1 MSGNLLKRLFAFF
14 LCFLLFSSSV
24 SASVTIHFTEEKTV
38 TVRKEEDVA
47 PSGGESVYSAD
58 ETEDHTEAD
67 HEYKNNYNETEP
79 DTENLYDET
88 EVDIYMPARNYHGK
102 TGTVSVL
109 VKAPEGA
116 FPEGTSMSVED
127 VEDQETLSTIEEAV
141 SAHVS
146 RIHAVN
152 ITFFDRKGRKVEP
165 LVPVNVIL
173 TAEERNEN
181 EEALVI
187 HVDDEGKTEEI
198 SSSEISQEEVEE
210 AAVSAADEMNPDKND
225 AGRVSL
231 KSKRGARRLTAS
243 APAEPAKDMPIP
255 EAGQSVQF
263 TADQFSVYALVYTV
277 DFEYSVNG
285 KMYQFSLPGGGFVS
299 FTDLV
304 EVLGITGDTNS
315 EEDGDE
321 NGSVI
326 AGNAGENVANEGA
339 EENGINSVTNTVIT
353 LGDVEVSEATRK
365 FVADVASVEFSS
377 PELVDV
383 SKVDAETT
391 VGKIKENRRLECEYS
406 AELTEEQI
414 AEINA
419 QTVEAGDWALISVQ
433 PFTSEETLAVT
444 MKNGEV
450 FTIRVTDAQIKKTVI
465 DAKGDT
471 WEITVTYGEDAKI
484 PDGAE
489 LKVEEILP
497 EDEEYVDLYNRSIE
511 VGANTAEKQGVEL
524 PVICGTRMFDIEI
537 HGDDGEIEPAAP
549 VQVNIR
555 LVGSKQETEKLSV
568 VHFADDGAEALN
580 NREVGTAD
588 RDSYEVAFEAESFS
602 VYTVQ
607 NFTSLSDYLNSAEY
621 ALVSERGTGIT
632 SADGINS
639 VSNFAMISS
648 MNGDSLSG
656 KGVYMDKTAT
666 PRTVGG
672 YVTEWGF
679 ENAGNNQYYIY
690 MMDGNTKKYVK
701 ASGNN
706 LVMDTTGTP
715 FTATVSDNK
724 VRFSYNGQSITS
736 TGNNPSRFVLANN
749 NSNDSL
755 FNLCKVDPNYE
766 EKVAK
771 KVSAADWKA
780 AENNPGKWDENDTVI
795 IYRRIEHEDGSEDLY
810 AVATDGTLIPV
821 SDGGDSIYYHCPEG
835 KNLNWHV
842 VLGASGYY
850 ISNVIPE
857 GSTESTVYLA
867 PSVTN
872 GTWSSSSAIGLTL
885 GGMGN
890 TYDTTIEN
898 WDQAAY
904 AYAGLH
910 VDATNATTLAEGVTP
925 GSGVTSDTF
934 LFAVSDTLISE
945 GQLHTVNTVDS
956 TSKGITM
963 KIFNYGGSTSH
974 GGYRNDDMQS
984 VMGDAM
990 TSDWDNRKSHV
1001 TRTVESK
1008 LGDDG
1013 FPVSLTNGYGSYA
1026 GLFTLKDN
1034 GGVAESAS
1042 DANHLFLQS
1051 YYDEN
1056 GMFRYSSLENFAHFN
1071 TSGEHT
1077 GEFTVYREA
1086 GTPNIPTANDHYY
1099 YYHGH
1104 FMPYNDLDPTVS
1116 VSRIVDQYGSM
1127 EDKEMGRSYE
1137 NVYGLSET
1145 PDYYVGMTL
1154 EAKFVQPSGGT
1165 LENGDPVVFKFT
1177 GDDDML
1183 VYIDGILVLDVGG
1196 IHEPLTGSINFE
1208 TGTVYQPNFYNE
1220 GAGWQTHTTTLYQ
1233 IFRNAYNNG
1242 LISEDD
1248 WAKMKWV
1255 DADGDG
1261 IYDTFANHTTHN
1273 FNMFY
1278 FERGAGASNLDVQFN
1293 LQVTKKD
1300 EFTVRKTIP
1309 EGEKSEFVNQLY
1321 KFKAYFI
1328 DDTEP
1333 DSAKKK
1339 KLLYP
1344 GATKADGSTVC
1355 TKVLYADLKDASGKP
1370 IEKNVPFDAEDH
1382 SFTLRS
1388 GEAAVFSMAS
1398 EEIVYDVYEI
1408 DLDGNLIE
1416 QVDINGTTTA
1426 IDSNTHEVS
1435 AGEETVENRSEVN
1448 VTNHP
1453 ITQNLRVTKHIT
1465 EDSLSEWEADKPV
1478 FEFRVYLEQFVT
1490 DTNGDIVYANVT
1502 DPDTGT
1508 TVQKPK
1514 TKLVPYAR
1522 SPYYLVKIPA
1532 GQENNE
1538 AAWEYYT
1545 LTGDNN
1551 TPVLQSHGTVC
1562 SITGRSGTINSIP
1575 PEYTIIIPELAVGT
1589 HFYVEE
1595 RRVTIPEGYEFDHE
1609 LLKDETYDESTL
1621 VIDGDHIDQVMTIDE
1636 YSNDET
1642 HFFDA
1647 NSVGRI
1653 KKGKDAEFDVWNRK
1667 PAIEI
1672 PVEKTWVGG
1681 TTPRPDVTLALIRYM
1696 PQEKY
1701 TPPVGQGA
1709 IIIDHVADYGENNN
1723 STDLPAGF
1731 VATYAIEKLN
1741 TTTNEY
1747 EVVATGTSGPFDV
1760 DPGQY
1765 RISTT
1770 VNNRGNEP
1778 VNYTYDKTDP
1788 VIVTVQADQSV
1799 VAKVTSKYNYEQGG
1813 KITIVH
1819 NAAYEG
1825 GEHTG
1830 TTLPDGINVTYTIK
1844 DESTNRIVHRN
1855 VAAGTYDVPAG
1866 TYTVTANVSDPA
1878 APETY
1883 VYQDT
1888 TAAEHVTVTSGG
1900 TANAELISTYV
1911 YVEPKSYGYIT
1922 VSHESSGL
1930 TGTSPN
1936 LPQNFQVTSYRIVGP
1951 TTINN
1956 AQLGQE
1962 YQVEA
1967 GEYTVIANVNY
1978 APVVDGYVYAG
1989 TPDQEAVVGTDEHKS
2004 VKLTSIYGRQGAI
2017 RIVHTS
2023 TGMSGTNAIPG
2034 DMSVQYTIV
2043 NNVTGETL
2051 RSNVSAGTYNV
2062 PAGEYTVTPT
2072 VYYEGT
2078 APEGYFYL
2086 GTDPVTVTVLGEE
2099 TADANVVSRYGAKG
2113 TITIN
2118 HVSEGLTNSPTLASG
2133 SSVQYTIYD
2142 ATGNPVQGCQ
2152 NVSAGTYT
2160 VAPGNYTVTSHYNY
2174 HPVPNGYEYLEGEST
2189 ESVSVTVESSQN
2201 TTANLISKYQ
2211 RIGGNNT
2218 RVRLC
2223 VDYWPNTSNM
2233 TVGEPYPLNST
2244 IHLQYTGDYQWGLYY
2259 NAGNNNWPQIGERH
2273 NAPGSSG
2280 ANIELGD
2287 KSEYCIVIYTDHNNE
2302 STVSPSITTARSVG
2316 SLSRSANIFG
2326 LANDNVSAVHARNQI
2341 LASSVS
2347 GSTVETN
2354 SQTAS
2359 IPVLAGSAAYSQHS
2373 VKRAASGT
2381 RSAPAESTVSPSRL
2395 VIPDSIANAIIA
2407 LNQNLAGNS
2416 AGYEYSLDTSFGKQV
2431 VLSDPWSYTF
2441 DDLEELGE
2449 GGHPYYYALIEV
2461 SVPED
2466 YEVSYLNNPV
2476 NASDIRENMD
2486 ARAAAQKH
2494 NEEHPDDPVPV
2505 PALLTLSAVNT
2516 STSTPTGSVKVTK
2529 SFSGI
2534 NSLPSGFKITASY
2547 NDGTADRMV
2556 ELTTAT
2562 AGMTGTGT
2570 SGDPY
2575 TWTIDNLP
2583 IGTVVTF
2590 AESGFD
2596 EAGYTVLING
2606 EATASSKTATAA
2618 ETPGTASFVNE
2629 YTRNPGGLELT
2640 KKVSGTGADQTKEF
2654 VFTIELTAPTGTTLA
2669 ETYPVLKTEAG
2680 ETSLTLDRTD
2690 GNTKASITVSL
2701 KHNQSWEIKDL
2712 PVGTGYTITETD
2724 YSGDGYTQS
2733 ITKGI
2738 ATGIVSGGT
2747 VTKEEVEFTNTYSAV
2762 DVTVI
2767 KIDESTR
2774 NAEHPENQ
2782 TTLSGAKFKLYK
2794 LTVPEGGSVGTYTV
2808 YPNSSSSEKTTGDDG
2823 TLTFEKLPN
2832 GKYMIEETSAPAGYV
2847 KQREIKIYFTVSE
2860 GSTVTYTNEAGE
2872 TIESQTL
2879 VTYTPADQS
2888 FTVGNT
2894 PGAALPNTGG
2904 PGTRHFTILG
2914 SILILGA
2921 GVLLWRRRRLI

>member
-1 MSGNLLKRLFAFF
+1 MLTCGKEIHVHSTACYHSDAESETAAEDAATAGTKSSASAGAGTASTARGTANADA
-14 LCFLLFSSSV
+14 SDGTADASSV
-24 SASVTIHFTEEKTV
+24 GSAAASTGAVDGKTGRDAGENRGSTESVNAGRKVAADGSTGSDASAAATTNVMPEEVKEKLSDGYVPQLDPVDMEAVLGKNTGFYYYDASAAAENGQDIPADSSQITDWKKYKDDDVLEAADILRLYLPYTIPAGTLNSTNQIARYRLPGNIRLDDAQIVAINETENGLAGSFVNYDTLEITDPDKYEYYRGAEAVEGTRKPDQDANDYLYDLVKHGGSGEEYISAVVKAENVFDEKTGDYLGQDLIFIFTPYSIEKNQNEYDTTGKPVKAGEKITGWFACDFNCSQINWTDADDTDDADEDKTETSEKTADVVLVNENKDAGIKEISETLILADRGVDLENGQADAASTDIAVDDAAEAKTEAGAEEAADTATDADSTSSARNQESKDADQSDQTSGSAGTAEEVSTTEEDNEQPAYKSGTLTATGDSYKVTLDYTAEAKIPEEARLQVTEITAESDPEAYEACLEEARKQVVADDNDKTTVDAAATRFFDIEIVVEEEGQQKKIEPSAPVAVNIQLAEKKDTDKEEDSKGRENTGEDNKGKSNRDAASVAKSTDSAQDPTVLHFTEEGVEHIEAV
-38 TVRKEEDVA
+38 TSVNETKKDVA
-47 PSGGESVYSAD
+47 TEIQF
-58 ETEDHTEAD
+58 ETESFS
-67 HEYKNNYNETEP
+67 
-79 DTENLYDET
+79 
-88 EVDIYMPARNYHGK
+88 IYG
-102 TGTVSVL
+102 
-109 VKAPEGA
+109 
-116 FPEGTSMSVED
+116 
-127 VEDQETLSTIEEAV
+127 
-141 SAHVS
+141 
-146 RIHAVN
+146 
-152 ITFFDRKGRKVEP
+152 
-165 LVPVNVIL
+165 VI
-173 TAEERNEN
+173 
-181 EEALVI
+181 
-187 HVDDEGKTEEI
+187 
-198 SSSEISQEEVEE
+198 
-210 AAVSAADEMNPDKND
+210 
-225 AGRVSL
+225 
-231 KSKRGARRLTAS
+231 
-243 APAEPAKDMPIP
+243 
-255 EAGQSVQF
+255 
-263 TADQFSVYALVYTV
+263 YTV

-304 EVLGITGDTNS
+304 EVLGIIGDTNS
-315 EEDGDE
+315 EENGDE
-321 NGSVI
+321 NGSVS
-326 AGNAGENVANEGA
+326 AENTDENAANEGT
-339 EENGINSVTNTVIT
+339 EENSINSVTNTVIT

-433 PFTSEETLAVT
+433 PFTSEETLTVT

-588 RDSYEVAFEAESFS
+588 RDSYKVAFEAESFS

-679 ENAGNNQYYIY
+679 ENTGNNQYYIY

-749 NSNDSL
+749 NNNDSL

-872 GTWSSSSAIGLTL
+872 GTWSSSSAMGLTL

-1165 LENGDPVVFKFT
+1165 LENGDPVVFRFT

-1208 TGTVYQPNFYNE
+1208 TGTVYQPNFYRE
-1220 GAGWQTHTTTLYQ
+1220 GAGWETHTTTLYQ

-1242 LISEDD
+1242 LISADD

-1261 IYDTFANHTTHN
+1261 TYDTFADHTTHN

-1278 FERGAGASNLDVQFN
+1278 FERGAGASNLDIQFN

-1344 GATKADGSTVC
+1344 GATKADGSTV
-1355 TKVLYADLKDASGKP
+1355 
-1370 IEKNVPFDAEDH
+1370 
-1382 SFTLRS
+1382 
-1388 GEAAVFSMAS
+1388 
-1398 EEIVYDVYEI
+1398 
-1408 DLDGNLIE
+1408 
-1416 QVDINGTTTA
+1416 
-1426 IDSNTHEVS
+1426 
-1435 AGEETVENRSEVN
+1435 
-1448 VTNHP
+1448 
-1453 ITQNLRVTKHIT
+1453 
-1465 EDSLSEWEADKPV
+1465 
-1478 FEFRVYLEQFVT
+1478 
-1490 DTNGDIVYANVT
+1490 
-1502 DPDTGT
+1502 
-1508 TVQKPK
+1508 
-1514 TKLVPYAR
+1514 
-1522 SPYYLVKIPA
+1522 
-1532 GQENNE
+1532 
-1538 AAWEYYT
+1538 
-1545 LTGDNN
+1545 
-1551 TPVLQSHGTVC
+1551 
-1562 SITGRSGTINSIP
+1562 
-1575 PEYTIIIPELAVGT
+1575 
-1589 HFYVEE
+1589 
-1595 RRVTIPEGYEFDHE
+1595 
-1609 LLKDETYDESTL
+1609 
-1621 VIDGDHIDQVMTIDE
+1621 
-1636 YSNDET
+1636 
-1642 HFFDA
+1642 
-1647 NSVGRI
+1647 
-1653 KKGKDAEFDVWNRK
+1653 
-1667 PAIEI
+1667 
-1672 PVEKTWVGG
+1672 
-1681 TTPRPDVTLALIRYM
+1681 
-1696 PQEKY
+1696 
-1701 TPPVGQGA
+1701 
-1709 IIIDHVADYGENNN
+1709 
-1723 STDLPAGF
+1723 
-1731 VATYAIEKLN
+1731 EKLPSSLWLARRLFMM
-1741 TTTNEY
+1741 Y
-1747 EVVATGTSGPFDV
+1747 M
-1760 DPGQY
+1760 
-1765 RISTT
+1765 RW
-1770 VNNRGNEP
+1770 
-1778 VNYTYDKTDP
+1778 
-1788 VIVTVQADQSV
+1788 
-1799 VAKVTSKYNYEQGG
+1799 
-1813 KITIVH
+1813 
-1819 NAAYEG
+1819 
-1825 GEHTG
+1825 
-1830 TTLPDGINVTYTIK
+1830 TLM
-1844 DESTNRIVHRN
+1844 
-1855 VAAGTYDVPAG
+1855 
-1866 TYTVTANVSDPA
+1866 
-1878 APETY
+1878 ET
-1883 VYQDT
+1883 
-1888 TAAEHVTVTSGG
+1888 
-1900 TANAELISTYV
+1900 
-1911 YVEPKSYGYIT
+1911 
-1922 VSHESSGL
+1922 
-1930 TGTSPN
+1930 
-1936 LPQNFQVTSYRIVGP
+1936 
-1951 TTINN
+1951 
-1956 AQLGQE
+1956 
-1962 YQVEA
+1962 
-1967 GEYTVIANVNY
+1967 
-1978 APVVDGYVYAG
+1978 
-1989 TPDQEAVVGTDEHKS
+1989 
-2004 VKLTSIYGRQGAI
+2004 
-2017 RIVHTS
+2017 
-2023 TGMSGTNAIPG
+2023 
-2034 DMSVQYTIV
+2034 
-2043 NNVTGETL
+2043 
-2051 RSNVSAGTYNV
+2051 
-2062 PAGEYTVTPT
+2062 
-2072 VYYEGT
+2072 
-2078 APEGYFYL
+2078 
-2086 GTDPVTVTVLGEE
+2086 
-2099 TADANVVSRYGAKG
+2099 
-2113 TITIN
+2113 
-2118 HVSEGLTNSPTLASG
+2118 
-2133 SSVQYTIYD
+2133 
-2142 ATGNPVQGCQ
+2142 
-2152 NVSAGTYT
+2152 
-2160 VAPGNYTVTSHYNY
+2160 
-2174 HPVPNGYEYLEGEST
+2174 
-2189 ESVSVTVESSQN
+2189 
-2201 TTANLISKYQ
+2201 
-2211 RIGGNNT
+2211 
-2218 RVRLC
+2218 
-2223 VDYWPNTSNM
+2223 
-2233 TVGEPYPLNST
+2233 
-2244 IHLQYTGDYQWGLYY
+2244 
-2259 NAGNNNWPQIGERH
+2259 
-2273 NAPGSSG
+2273 
-2280 ANIELGD
+2280 
-2287 KSEYCIVIYTDHNNE
+2287 
-2302 STVSPSITTARSVG
+2302 
-2316 SLSRSANIFG
+2316 SLSR
-2326 LANDNVSAVHARNQI
+2326 
-2341 LASSVS
+2341 
-2347 GSTVETN
+2347 
-2354 SQTAS
+2354 
-2359 IPVLAGSAAYSQHS
+2359 
-2373 VKRAASGT
+2373 
-2381 RSAPAESTVSPSRL
+2381 
-2395 VIPDSIANAIIA
+2395 
-2407 LNQNLAGNS
+2407 
-2416 AGYEYSLDTSFGKQV
+2416 
-2431 VLSDPWSYTF
+2431 
-2441 DDLEELGE
+2441 
-2449 GGHPYYYALIEV
+2449 
-2461 SVPED
+2461 
-2466 YEVSYLNNPV
+2466 
-2476 NASDIRENMD
+2476 
-2486 ARAAAQKH
+2486 
-2494 NEEHPDDPVPV
+2494 
-2505 PALLTLSAVNT
+2505 
-2516 STSTPTGSVKVTK
+2516 
-2529 SFSGI
+2529 
-2534 NSLPSGFKITASY
+2534 
-2547 NDGTADRMV
+2547 
-2556 ELTTAT
+2556 
-2562 AGMTGTGT
+2562 
-2570 SGDPY
+2570 
-2575 TWTIDNLP
+2575 
-2583 IGTVVTF
+2583 
-2590 AESGFD
+2590 
-2596 EAGYTVLING
+2596 
-2606 EATASSKTATAA
+2606 
-2618 ETPGTASFVNE
+2618 
-2629 YTRNPGGLELT
+2629 
-2640 KKVSGTGADQTKEF
+2640 
-2654 VFTIELTAPTGTTLA
+2654 
-2669 ETYPVLKTEAG
+2669 
-2680 ETSLTLDRTD
+2680 
-2690 GNTKASITVSL
+2690 
-2701 KHNQSWEIKDL
+2701 
-2712 PVGTGYTITETD
+2712 
-2724 YSGDGYTQS
+2724 
-2733 ITKGI
+2733 
-2738 ATGIVSGGT
+2738 
-2747 VTKEEVEFTNTYSAV
+2747 
-2762 DVTVI
+2762 
-2767 KIDESTR
+2767 
-2774 NAEHPENQ
+2774 
-2782 TTLSGAKFKLYK
+2782 
-2794 LTVPEGGSVGTYTV
+2794 
-2808 YPNSSSSEKTTGDDG
+2808 
-2823 TLTFEKLPN
+2823 
-2832 GKYMIEETSAPAGYV
+2832 
-2847 KQREIKIYFTVSE
+2847 
-2860 GSTVTYTNEAGE
+2860 
-2872 TIESQTL
+2872 
-2879 VTYTPADQS
+2879 
-2888 FTVGNT
+2888 
-2894 PGAALPNTGG
+2894 
-2904 PGTRHFTILG
+2904 
-2914 SILILGA
+2914 
-2921 GVLLWRRRRLI
+2921 